1 MAITREEVEHIALL
15 SRLKLEPEEI
25 ELYTKHLQEILG
37 YAEQIQALPTEDIEP
52 MTHSIRITNV
62 MREDKVESMLNNE
75 AALENAPDRSGPYF
89 KVPKVTESS

>member
-62 MREDKVESMLNNE
+62 MREDKVEPMLNNE
-75 AALENAPDRSGPYF
+75 DALENAPDRSGPYF